1 MAIPKNNIGGNLVQ
15 PTNIEIASSSAVPP
29 TDGNTN
35 AAVDGS
41 LATTASGL
49 YQRTGGSW
57 QKFLAAGSSQSGVQQ
72 EVVLVPNGSGR
83 STVFLP
89 DGGVITAVTVVTPVA
104 LASTGGTITLGV
116 SSGGI
121 TCLATAATDV
131 EIGANTKTD
140 IPVSAG
146 APQRTI
152 TAGNHVNLVMISN
165 NADATGGPLQVLLTI
180 SPAT

>member
-104 LASTGGTITLGV
+104 LASVGGTITLGV
-116 SSGGI
+116 NNGGL

-131 EIGANTKTD
+131 KIGANTRTD
-140 IPVSAG
+140 IPVSAS
-146 APQRTI
+146 ASARTI
-152 TAGNHVNLVMISN
+152 AAGNHLNLVLTSS
-165 NADATGGPLQVLLTI
+165 NADATGGPLQVLLTL
-180 SPAT
+180 A